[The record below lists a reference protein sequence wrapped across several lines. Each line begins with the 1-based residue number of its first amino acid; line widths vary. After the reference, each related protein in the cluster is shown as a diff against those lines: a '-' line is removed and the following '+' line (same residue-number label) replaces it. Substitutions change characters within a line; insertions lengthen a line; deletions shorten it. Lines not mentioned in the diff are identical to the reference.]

1 MTPEEML
8 RALCD
13 EWRKYLHNPWGGT
26 KRLEELFRQARGMVE
41 GK

>member
-8 RALCD
+8 RQLCN
-13 EWRKYLHNPWGGT
+13 EWRKYLRNPWGGT
-26 KRLEELFRQARGMVE
+26 KRLEKLFKQAQQMVE

>member
-1 MTPEEML
+1 VTPEEML
-8 RALCD
+8 RQLCE

-26 KRLEELFRQARGMVE
+26 KRLEELFHRASQVVE